1 MQILFSTML
10 QVFQCIKSS
19 VLRVMFDC
27 SPPRTTTTTTTIL
40 SSTSLT
46 LFLESV
52 PSSPL
57 PTELSHWS
65 FLPSLTYYK
74 RHLTRFFF
82 KSVCPPFSC
91 PSSSHSSL
99 CPLTQKPSPWLS
111 HVIPK
116 YGPVGPHVTS
126 RIPEDL
132 PYLLT
137 ELTTSCYGTSLA
149 HLCLCLYSSWI
160 YSFSLTPTE
169 NLLVIQI
176 SIPVSLSP

>member
-1 MQILFSTML
+1 MQILFRTML
-10 QVFQCIKSS
+10 QIFQGIKSN
-19 VLRVMFDC
+19 VLRVTFDC
-27 SPPRTTTTTTTIL
+27 SPPHPTPTTIL

-57 PTELSHWS
+57 PIELSQWR
-65 FLPSLTYYK
+65 FLPPLTYYK

-82 KSVCPPFSC
+82 KSLCPPFSC
-91 PSSSHSSL
+91 PSSFHSSL
-99 CPLTQKPSPWLS
+99 CPLTQKPSPCLS

-116 YGPVGPHVTS
+116 YGHVGACVIS

-132 PYLLT
+132 PCMLT
-137 ELTTSCYGTSLA
+137 ELIISCYGTSPA

-160 YSFSLTPTE
+160 YFQSHTY
-169 NLLVIQI
+169 
-176 SIPVSLSP
+176 